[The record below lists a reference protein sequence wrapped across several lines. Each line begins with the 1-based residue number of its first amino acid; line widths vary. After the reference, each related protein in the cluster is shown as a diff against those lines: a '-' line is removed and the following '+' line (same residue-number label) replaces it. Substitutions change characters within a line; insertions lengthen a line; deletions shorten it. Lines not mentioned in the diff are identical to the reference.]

1 MSCFIRIANL
11 PPEVTEEILMEF
23 LAREP
28 GFADRTSVKLI
39 NDGKSAT
46 AVIGVPWERHIGD
59 AVARHFNGHMYKD
72 RQLSVRATAMF
83 EA

>member
-1 MSCFIRIANL
+1 MACFIRIANL
-11 PPEVTEEILMEF
+11 PPEVTEEKLLEF
-23 LAREP
+23 LANEP

-39 NDGKSAT
+39 NDGKSAV

-59 AVARHFNGHMYKD
+59 AVARHFNGHMYNG
-72 RQLSVRATAMF
+72 RLLSVRATAMF

>member
-1 MSCFIRIANL
+1 MSCFIHIANL
-11 PPEVTEEILMEF
+11 PPETTEEILLEF
-23 LAREP
+23 LAKEP

-59 AVARHFNGHMYKD
+59 AVARHFHGHVFNG

-83 EA
+83 EG